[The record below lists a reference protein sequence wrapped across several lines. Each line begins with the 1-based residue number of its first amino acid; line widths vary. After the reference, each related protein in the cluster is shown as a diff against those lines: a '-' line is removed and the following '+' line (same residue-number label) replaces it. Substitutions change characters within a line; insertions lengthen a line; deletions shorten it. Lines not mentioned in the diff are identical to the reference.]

1 MELRRLQDGGEQA
14 GEKERVMAGQKDI
27 FILGTAGDN
36 QVENKA

>member
-1 MELRRLQDGGEQA
+1 MELRRLQDSGKQA
-14 GEKERVMAGQKDI
+14 GEEERVMAGQKDI